1 MNSLNKALIDNL
13 HDELSLAKGA
23 NLIPYFHLGKVP
35 ANNVLT
41 AYEEVE
47 FADVIDVYIG
57 LNPSLLERE
66 IPLKKYLREKYG
78 SIIRVL
84 VVETY

>member
-1 MNSLNKALIDNL
+1 MKSLNHVLIDSL
-13 HDELSLAKGA
+13 LDELSLAKQA
-23 NLIPYFHLGKVP
+23 KLIPYFHLGKVP
-35 ANNVLT
+35 ANTVTT
-41 AYEEVE
+41 AYEDVE
-47 FADVIDVYIG
+47 FSDVIDLYIG
-57 LNPSLLERE
+57 LNPALLERE